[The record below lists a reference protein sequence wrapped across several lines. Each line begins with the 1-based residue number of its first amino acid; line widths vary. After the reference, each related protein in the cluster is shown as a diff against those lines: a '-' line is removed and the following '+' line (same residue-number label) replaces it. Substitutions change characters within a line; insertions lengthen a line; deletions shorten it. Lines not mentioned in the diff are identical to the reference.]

1 MAHQHHNDPYTADML
16 SVEEARGK
24 VLGLVKVLDHEEVDL
39 MESLGQVIANDTYA
53 ELDIPPFQNSAMDG
67 YAVRHQDIKGA
78 SRNAAATLKVVGSIA
93 AGQLAEVALPEGT
106 AIRIMTGAPLPPG
119 ADTVVPFEE
128 TDELARKKTNQ
139 VVDEV
144 SVFTEFSKGEFV
156 RPAAEDVRKGELILK
171 SGTVIRSAE
180 VGVLASLGYDSITA
194 TRRPLIGI
202 LATGN
207 ELAQPGT
214 SLSAGEI
221 YDSNSY
227 SVAALVK
234 KYGGIPK
241 ILGIAKDNFESIDSM
256 LSKGAATDLLIT
268 SAGVSKGDYDIVKDV
283 LTQHGNITFWSV
295 RMRPAKPIA
304 FGELSS
310 MDDHKI
316 PLIGLPGNP
325 VSAMVAFEQLARP
338 AILKM
343 LGKTKLIK
351 PYVYAFLEDP
361 IINTDGRRVYARA
374 IVNEKNGKY
383 YAKLTG
389 PQGSNVL
396 TSMTKANGLAICDET
411 VSAMRV
417 GDITKV
423 EMLDWEEIE

>member
-24 VLGLVKVLDHEEVDL
+24 VLDLVKVLEHEEVGL
-39 MESLGQVIANDTYA
+39 MESLGQVIANDIYA

-78 SRNAAATLKVVGSIA
+78 SSNTAVTLKVVGSIA

-234 KYGGIPK
+234 RYGGIPK
-241 ILGIAKDNFESIDSM
+241 ILGIANDNFESIDSM

-343 LGKTKLIK
+343 MGKTKLIK

-411 VSAMRV
+411 VCAMRV

>member
-1 MAHQHHNDPYTADML
+1 MTHQHHNDTYTADML
-16 SVEEARGK
+16 SVEEARNE
-24 VLGLVKVLDHEEVDL
+24 VLGLVKVLNHEEVGL
-39 MESLGQVIANDTYA
+39 MESLGQVIAKDIYA

-78 SRNAAATLKVVGSIA
+78 SHNTAVTLNVVGSIA

-106 AIRIMTGAPLPPG
+106 AIRIMTGAPLPLG
-119 ADTVVPFEE
+119 ADTVVPFED
-128 TDELARKKTNQ
+128 TDELARKKNNEAA
-139 VVDEV
+139 DAV

-171 SGTVIRSAE
+171 IGTVIRSAE
-180 VGVLASLGYDSITA
+180 VGVLASLGYDSITV

-214 SLSAGEI
+214 SLNCGEI
-221 YDSNSY
+221 YDSNTY
-227 SVAALVK
+227 SIAALVK
-234 KYGGIPK
+234 RYGGIPT
-241 ILGIAKDNFESIDSM
+241 ILGIAKDSFESIDSK
-256 LSKGAATDLLIT
+256 LSKGIAADLLIT

-283 LTQHGNITFWSV
+283 LTQRGNITFWSV

-304 FGELSS
+304 FGVLVGTNNRD
-310 MDDHKI
+310 M

-325 VSAMVAFEQLARP
+325 VSAMIAFEQLARP

-343 LGKTKLIK
+343 MGKTNLIK

-411 VSAMRV
+411 VCAMKV
-417 GDITKV
+417 GDIAKV
-423 EMLDWEEIE
+423 EMLDWEEVE

>member
-1 MAHQHHNDPYTADML
+1 MAHQHHDDTYTADML
-16 SVEEARGK
+16 SVEEARNE
-24 VLGLVKVLDHEEVDL
+24 VLALVKVLNHEDVHL
-39 MESLGQVIANDTYA
+39 MESLGQVIAEDIYA
-53 ELDIPPFQNSAMDG
+53 GLDIPPFQNSAMDG

-78 SRNAAATLKVVGSIA
+78 SPNNAITLKVVGSIA
-93 AGQLAEVALPEGT
+93 AGQIAKVALPEGA
-106 AIRIMTGAPLPPG
+106 AIRIMTGAPLPLG
-119 ADTVVPFEE
+119 ANTVVPFEE
-128 TDELARKKTNQ
+128 TDELVRKKSDET
-139 VVDEV
+139 VDEV
-144 SVFTEFSKGEFV
+144 SVFHEFSKGEFV
-156 RPAAEDVRKGELILK
+156 RPAAEDVRKGELILR
-171 SGTVIRSAE
+171 SGTVIRAAE
-180 VGVLASLGYDSITA
+180 IGVLASLGYDSITV

-207 ELAQPGT
+207 ELAKPGT
-214 SLSAGEI
+214 SLIYGKI
-221 YDSNSY
+221 YDSNTY

-234 KYGGIPK
+234 RYGGIPK
-241 ILGIAKDNFESIDSM
+241 ILGIAKDNFKSIDSM
-256 LSKGAATDLLIT
+256 LFKGIATDLLIT

-283 LTQHGNITFWSV
+283 LTQRGNITFWSV

-304 FGELSS
+304 FGELASI
-310 MDDHKI
+310 DNHKI

-325 VSAMVAFEQLARP
+325 VSAMIAFEQLARP

-343 LGKTKLIK
+343 MGKTKLTK

-374 IVNEKNGKY
+374 IVSKKNGKY

-411 VSAMRV
+411 VCAMKI
-417 GDITKV
+417 GDIAKI
-423 EMLDWEEIE
+423 EMLDWEEVE